1 MDAAAF
7 PPPTGQARDAGPA
20 RALLSDR
27 VMPGVEERS
36 APDYTSNR

>member
-1 MDAAAF
+1 MDGAAF
-7 PPPTGQARDAGPA
+7 PPPTGRARDVGPA

-36 APDYTSNR
+36 TPD